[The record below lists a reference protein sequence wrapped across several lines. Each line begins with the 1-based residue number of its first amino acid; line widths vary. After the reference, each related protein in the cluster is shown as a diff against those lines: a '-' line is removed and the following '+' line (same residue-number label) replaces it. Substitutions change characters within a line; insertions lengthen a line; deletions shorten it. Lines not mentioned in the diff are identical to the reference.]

1 MKFRNLKLAA
11 VVLTAA
17 AFVFAQNGAIWLD
30 VPFVKQSPEGCG
42 AASLA
47 MVMQY
52 WEAQKHAT
60 PSSDSDATHILESL
74 HAPEAHGIYASAMER
89 YLQKHGYQAFA
100 FAGTWN
106 DLSQHLQKGR
116 PLIVALKPSGGAK
129 ILHYVVLAG
138 IDPAAGLVM
147 FNDPAGRKL
156 TKLDRKS
163 FEKEWN
169 AAGSWTLL
177 ALPQKAEP

>member
-1 MKFRNLKLAA
+1 M
-11 VVLTAA
+11 AA
-17 AFVFAQNGAIWLD
+17 AFASAQNAALWLD
-30 VPFVKQSPEGCG
+30 VPFVRQSAEGCG

-52 WEAQKHAT
+52 WEAKKSL
-60 PSSDSDATHILESL
+60 PSSDSSDPEQILRVL

-89 YLQKHGYQAFA
+89 YLKEHGYQAFA
-100 FAGTWN
+100 FAGKWN
-106 DLSQHLQKGR
+106 DLAEQIAKGH
-116 PLIVALKPSGGAK
+116 PLIVGLRPAGNGKV
-129 ILHYVVLAG
+129 LHYVVVAG
-138 IDPAAGLVM
+138 VDDSASLVM

-169 AAGSWTLL
+169 ATNQWTLL
-177 ALPQKAEP
+177 ALPENSAR